1 MKTILL
7 TILAAYVTST
17 LAGVAETRTWI
28 DPLAMFLTS
37 KVAVSTTNL
46 EPSIPCQG
54 AKRTAVKFG
63 PFTIKATNV
72 SVLSVPACH
81 VHC

>member
-1 MKTILL
+1 MKTTLL
-7 TILAAYVTST
+7 TMLSASVTST

-37 KVAVSTTNL
+37 KIAVSTTNL
-46 EPSIPCQG
+46 EPGIPRQG
-54 AKRTAVKFG
+54 MKRAAVKFG

-72 SVLSVPACH
+72 SVLSISA
-81 VHC
+81 